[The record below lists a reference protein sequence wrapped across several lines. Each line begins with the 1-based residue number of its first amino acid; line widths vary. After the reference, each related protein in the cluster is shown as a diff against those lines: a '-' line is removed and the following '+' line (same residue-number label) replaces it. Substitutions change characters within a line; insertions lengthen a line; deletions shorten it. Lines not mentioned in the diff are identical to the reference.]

1 MIHISYTAINQL
13 KAPNFSGNGA
23 LQEAS
28 PAKMATPNAGPQ
40 KRITGN
46 IRE

>member
-1 MIHISYTAINQL
+1 MYIYTI
-13 KAPNFSGNGA
+13 KWTKTPNFSGNGA

-28 PAKMATPNAGPQ
+28 PAKVATPNAGPQ